1 MKSAVDESC
10 LDIYTA
16 KLNSRLATFGCHQQ
30 GRNQFFGFVKNGQIV
45 TAEELCVGTPH
56 IEMSSSSMPVVLV
69 ECSEHDL
76 FQFWKYDSKVLKSLN
91 FLFFILEKS
100 LICSIFTGNV
110 AFTNTN
116 WLLFEK

>member
-76 FQFWKYDSKVLKSLN
+76 FQFWKYDSKVIKSLN
-91 FLFFILEKS
+91 FDLGKKFNMFNFYRKCGFHKHKLAS
-100 LICSIFTGNV
+100 V
-110 AFTNTN
+110 
-116 WLLFEK
+116 